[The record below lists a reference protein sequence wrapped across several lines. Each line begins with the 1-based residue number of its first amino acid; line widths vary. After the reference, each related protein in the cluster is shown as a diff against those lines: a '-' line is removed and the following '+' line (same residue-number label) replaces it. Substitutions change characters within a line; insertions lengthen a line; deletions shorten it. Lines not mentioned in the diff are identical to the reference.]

1 MIHIDRRRPR
11 LATVV
16 IPLTALSM
24 LATVTAY
31 AAGGVGGGGG
41 TAKPPPGRLPRS

>member
-1 MIHIDRRRPR
+1 MVNVDWRKRMVTA
-11 LATVV
+11 LV